1 MLKTL
6 RTLNTEGIS
15 MSEWCQNKKCVE
27 KKNQNQI
34 RGSKG
39 AKYYQSN
46 KASEYYDHW
55 CSMGCRE
62 EWWKEHADTCMNS
75 VGFIDKQ
82 VLALEDAWYVEFSYS
97 YRNQSNQDEYY
108 LINKLKGVKRLI
120 TEQQAQTPEQQRLD
134 VRYHSV
140 HDTINTAQAKEL
152 AITLGLAS

>member
-6 RTLNTEGIS
+6 RTLSREEIS
-15 MSEWCQNKKCVE
+15 MSEWCQNKKCPQ
-27 KKNQNQI
+27 KKTQGQI

-46 KASEYYDHW
+46 KASQYYEHW

-62 EWWKEHADTCMNS
+62 TWWNEHKDTCMNA

-97 YRNQSNQDEYY
+97 WRNQSNQDQYY
-108 LINKLKGVKRLI
+108 LINKLKGVKQLI
-120 TEQQAQTPEQQRLD
+120 TKQQEQTPEQQAEEC
-134 VRYHSV
+134 SSWSTI
-140 HDTINTAQAKEL
+140 DTIQAREL